1 MMGSGSLLTSL
12 NERRI
17 NMAKKN
23 TIDDEIEAI
32 EKTIASAT
40 TPKTPDPEEKVIMEI
55 PISEAE
61 QDDWFCCIN
70 GETFQIQR
78 GKQVVVPRKVK
89 EVYENEKR
97 MKELSIQRSRELQE
111 RLMNKERN
119 LAFR

>member
-23 TIDDEIEAI
+23 TIDDEIGAI
-32 EKTIASAT
+32 EKAIASAT
-40 TPKTPDPEEKVIMEI
+40 TPKAPDPEEKVIMEI

-70 GETFQIQR
+70 GEAFQIQR